1 MPKIDCN
8 GISLYYEV
16 YGTGT
21 PLLVIWGIGGEILP
35 FIESLKQK
43 AHGLY
48 QIINFD
54 TRGSGRSDKPDCGYS
69 IEMMADDTA
78 SLMDSL
84 NIRSAHILGISTGSR
99 IALSL
104 ASRYPKNVKSLILH
118 VAAARSPG
126 SDEPEAQE
134 TYDRLYNTMIMPG
147 FMEKA
152 LRYPPTIP
160 SFKRLFKALV
170 TFNGVQ
176 LLSSI
181 HVPTRIIN
189 TTSDRSTPVS
199 MAQELHE
206 RILRSQLILLDG
218 DHMIART
225 DPEQIIDHVMVFLKT
240 LETSK

>member
-1 MPKIDCN
+1 MSNMECN

-16 YGTGT
+16 YGIGT
-21 PLLVIWGIGGEILP
+21 PLFVIWGIGGEILP
-35 FIESLKQK
+35 FIESLRRK

-48 QIINFD
+48 QIVNFD
-54 TRGSGRSDKPDCGYS
+54 TRGLGRSDKPDCEYS

-104 ASRYPKNVKSLILH
+104 SSRYPMNIKSLILH

-126 SDEPEAQE
+126 SDEPDAQE
-134 TYDRLYNTMIMPG
+134 AYDRLYKTMIMPG

-152 LRYPPTIP
+152 LIYPPTIP
-160 SFKRLFKALV
+160 SFKRQFNALV

-176 LLSSI
+176 LLPSI
-181 HVPTRIIN
+181 HVPTLIIN

-206 RILRSQLILLDG
+206 RISGSQLILLAG
-218 DHMIART
+218 DHMIARK
-225 DPEQIIDHVMVFLKT
+225 DPELITDHVMVFLKS
-240 LETSK
+240 LEVVR

>member
-16 YGTGT
+16 YGTGI
-21 PLLVIWGIGGEILP
+21 PILVIWGIGGEILP

-54 TRGSGRSDKPDCGYS
+54 TRGSGRSDKPDREYS

-104 ASRYPKNVKSLILH
+104 ASRYPNKVKSLILH

-134 TYDRLYNTMIMPG
+134 VYDRLYNTMIMPG

-152 LRYPPTIP
+152 LLYPPTIP

-206 RILRSQLILLDG
+206 KIWRSQLILLDG

-225 DPEQIIDHVMVFLKT
+225 DPEQITDHVMVFLKS